1 MHSGNAMCPVAGKL
15 GGITLNA
22 INPRHRG
29 HTDPLRGNW
38 SAPMSLLRV
47 DEAWA
52 TDISALALRDPG
64 ALSRGMGLMC
74 AITIVLHRRGANKS
88 FPDNT
93 SGQLRLHGWFGMVLA
108 T

>member
-1 MHSGNAMCPVAGKL
+1 MCPVAGKL

-22 INPRHRG
+22 LNPRHRG

-74 AITIVLHRRGANKS
+74 AITIVLHRRGANK
-88 FPDNT
+88 
-93 SGQLRLHGWFGMVLA
+93 
-108 T
+108 